1 MDNYVE
7 GLVLAYF
14 KQFSQEYSLY
24 DLKDK
29 IGISMGLLN
38 EILDSLFRRGLLE
51 YRDNLIGLSKSGRI
65 ALSNSELDGYFF
77 DEEEYLEKEDSTK
90 WPLDKVYAVHSF
102 SKKKWRGS
110 GE

>member
-7 GLVLAYF
+7 ALVLAYF
-14 KQFSQEYSLY
+14 KQFSRDYSLY

-51 YRDNLIGLSKSGRI
+51 YRDNLIGLSKRGRI
-65 ALSNSELDGYFF
+65 TLSNSELDGYFF

-90 WPLDKVYAVHSF
+90 WPLDKVYVVHGF

>member
-14 KQFSQEYSLY
+14 RQFGREYSLY

-38 EILDSLFRRGLLE
+38 EILDELFQKGFLE
-51 YRDNLIGLSKSGRI
+51 YRDNLIGLTISGRI
-65 ALSNSELDGYFF
+65 ALSNSELEGYLF
-77 DEEEYLEKEDSTK
+77 DEENYLDKEEIIK
-90 WPLDKVYAVHSF
+90 WPLDKVYVVHSF

>member
-7 GLVLAYF
+7 CLVLAYF
-14 KQFSQEYSLY
+14 KQFGQEYSLY

-29 IGISMGLLN
+29 MGISMGLLN
-38 EILDSLFRRGLLE
+38 EILDGLFQRGLLE
-51 YRDNLIGLSKSGRI
+51 YRDNLIGLSLSGRI
-65 ALSNSELDGYFF
+65 ALSSSELEDYLF
-77 DEEEYLEKEDSTK
+77 DEENYLDNEEVIK
-90 WPLDKVYAVHSF
+90 WPLNKVYVVHGF

>member
-7 GLVLAYF
+7 CLVLAYF
-14 KQFSQEYSLY
+14 KQFGQEYSLY

-38 EILDSLFRRGLLE
+38 EILDSLFQRELLE
-51 YRDNLIGLSKSGRI
+51 YRDNLIVLSKRGRL
-65 ALSNSELDGYFF
+65 ALSNSEL
-77 DEEEYLEKEDSTK
+77 EEYLFGEEKYLGKEEVTK
-90 WPLDKVYAVHSF
+90 WPLEKVFVVHGF
-102 SKKKWRGS
+102 SKSKWRGS